1 MGRLIKNALFGL
13 FLAIG
18 FDIAAFIPMLILLPS
33 KTLDIIS
40 FMTLIL
46 FPVCGILVSL
56 PEMMEHKKRT
66 VELSHLKL
74 CIALWALILALI
86 SAVALAASGTLKSGW
101 AIAVVVFFAVLI
113 ALELFQPFDMCEN
126 SGLIA
131 GIILLLTI
139 PSISVY
145 LALMAQSLI
154 LILLV
159 MAGGFFFVMQKAEA
173 Y

>member
-1 MGRLIKNALFGL
+1 MGKLIKSALLGL
-13 FLAIG
+13 FFAIC

-33 KTLDIIS
+33 KTLDAIS
-40 FMTLIL
+40 FLTLIL

-56 PEMMEHKKRT
+56 PDLMPQKKRN

-74 CIALWALILALI
+74 CMALWALILALI
-86 SAVALAASGTLKSGW
+86 SAVALMMTGTLKNGW
-101 AIAVVVFFAVLI
+101 AIAAIVFFAVLI
-113 ALELFQPFDMCEN
+113 SFELFQPFEMCE
-126 SGLIA
+126 SSWIITGT
-131 GIILLLTI
+131 ILLLMI
-139 PSISVY
+139 PSISLY

-159 MAGGFFFVMQKAEA
+159 MAGGFYLAMQQAEA